1 MVLKTKLDL
10 SPLCALYR
18 CYLFNR
24 CIIIKLS
31 AKNCKKGVK
40 SQRLL
45 KYKPIN
51 LILSS
56 LASEFLQN
64 IHIQDFFLGGGGE
77 GLESEGWGQVGW
89 GGKNVKLQK

>member
-1 MVLKTKLDL
+1 MHNYQALSKTLQ
-10 SPLCALYR
+10 
-18 CYLFNR
+18 
-24 CIIIKLS
+24 
-31 AKNCKKGVK
+31 KGVK

-64 IHIQDFFLGGGGE
+64 IQIQDFFLCVCVGGG
-77 GLESEGWGQVGW
+77 GLESEGWGQVG
-89 GGKNVKLQK
+89 GGSKNVKLQK